1 MEEKTE
7 KFDYEAFEKEA
18 MKQLLLGKPLSGSE
32 GVLTP
37 LVGSDWME
45 ATLRGELSAHLAEEP
60 PGGNRRNGH
69 GRKRVK
75 TAHGEVDIATR
86 GTVPGRSTRYCC
98 PSASVLNAELDTKH
112 HQALRAGMSQRDI
125 SDHVRDLYGIEVSEA
140 TISAVTDQTSPTCRL
155 GAGAPGSALRHR
167 MAWMP
172 STSR

>member
-37 LVGSDWME
+37 LVKRLME

-75 TAHGEVDIATR
+75 TAHG
-86 GTVPGRSTRYCC
+86 
-98 PSASVLNAELDTKH
+98 
-112 HQALRAGMSQRDI
+112 
-125 SDHVRDLYGIEVSEA
+125 
-140 TISAVTDQTSPTCRL
+140 
-155 GAGAPGSALRHR
+155 
-167 MAWMP
+167 
-172 STSR
+172 